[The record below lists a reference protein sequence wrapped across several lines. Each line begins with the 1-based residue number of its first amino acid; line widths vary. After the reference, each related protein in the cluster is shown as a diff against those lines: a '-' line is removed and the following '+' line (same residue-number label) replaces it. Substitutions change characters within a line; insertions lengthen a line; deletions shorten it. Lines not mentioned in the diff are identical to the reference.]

1 MTQIILDSQHN
12 EQVETTNSEFENID
26 EQIQQ
31 DVGDEQPIIWP
42 EMTEFEKEIII
53 EWGSNEN
60 TMNLCTLI
68 EILHKKMHETA
79 GFSFYDKLKNM
90 DFTIQNGKLDSNIM
104 IKILAVSYC
113 RHLDFKNG
121 IETETTPKLVECW
134 NEFKS
139 HYLNM

>member
-1 MTQIILDSQHN
+1 MTQINVDTKHNKPLDIP
-12 EQVETTNSEFENID
+12 NSEFENID

-31 DVGDEQPIIWP
+31 DVGDDQPIIWP
-42 EMTEFEKEIII
+42 EMTDFEKEIII

-60 TMNLCTLI
+60 TMNLNSLI
-68 EILHKKMHETA
+68 KILHKKMHETT
-79 GFSFYDKLKNM
+79 GLSFYDKLKNM
-90 DFTIQNGKLDSNIM
+90 DFTIQNGKLESNIM

-121 IETETTPKLVECW
+121 IETQTTPKLVECW

-139 HYLNM
+139 HYLNI